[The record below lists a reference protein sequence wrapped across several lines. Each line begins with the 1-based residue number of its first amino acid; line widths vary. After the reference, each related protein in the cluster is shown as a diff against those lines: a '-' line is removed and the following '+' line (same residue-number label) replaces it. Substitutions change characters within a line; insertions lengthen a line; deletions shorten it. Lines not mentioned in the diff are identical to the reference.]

1 VDASTAP
8 LFRSGFRLGALT
20 LPNRFVMSPM
30 TRGRAQPDGT
40 PVDLMGE
47 YYGQRCGAGL
57 IVTEATSI
65 SPAGNGWLG
74 APGIYTDAHVAGWK
88 RVTDAVH
95 GNGGRILLQLWHTG
109 RVSHPDFQGGKDPVG
124 PSAIA
129 AKGTSRTPIGKKDYV
144 TPRAL
149 TVPEIQTIVGDYGAA
164 TKRAKAAGFDGVELH
179 GANGYLP
186 DQFLRDCSNQRTDEY
201 GGSIAKRV
209 RFMDEVVGAMV
220 AAWSADRVGVRV
232 SPVGSYN
239 DMKDGSPREL
249 FVAVAEALQRRKI
262 AYLHVV
268 EALPGSFMFVEHP
281 ERISPFLRK
290 AFHGAFIANGG
301 YDAKSADAAIE
312 SGEVDLV
319 AFGVPFLANPDFPD
333 RVRRGAPLNPADFAT
348 FYTPGPKG
356 YSDYPAMSAGS

>member
-1 VDASTAP
+1 
-8 LFRSGFRLGALT
+8 
-20 LPNRFVMSPM
+20 MSPM

-47 YYGQRCGAGL
+47 YYKQRSSAGL

-65 SPAGNGWLG
+65 SPGGCGWLG
-74 APGIYTDAHVAGWK
+74 VPGIYTDSHVAGWK

-95 GNGGRILLQLWHTG
+95 GNGGRIFLQLWHTG
-109 RVSHPDFQGGKDPVG
+109 RVSHPDFQGGELPVA

-129 AKGTSRTPIGKKDYV
+129 AKGTTRTPLGKKDYV

-149 TVPEIQTIVGDYGAA
+149 TVPEIQATVAEYSAA

-186 DQFLRDCSNQRTDEY
+186 DQFLRDCSNQRKDEY
-201 GGSIAKRV
+201 GGSIANRV

-232 SPVGSYN
+232 SPVGTYN

-268 EALPGSFMFVEHP
+268 EALPGSFMYVEHP

-290 AFHGAFIANGG
+290 AFRGALIANGG
-301 YDAKSADAAIE
+301 YDAKSANAAIE
-312 SGEVDLV
+312 KGEVDLV
-319 AFGVPFLANPDFPD
+319 AFGVPFLANPDLPE
-333 RVRRGAPLNPADFAT
+333 RVRREAPLNAADFAT
-348 FYTPGPKG
+348 FYSPGPKG
-356 YSDYPAMSAGS
+356 YTDYPAMGVGK